1 MREDDLFAEDST
13 ATLFRDVIML
23 ALAGFVTVVMLLL
36 PHINPKAVA
45 EESSKSPG
53 NMTVELRWPDDI
65 NADVDLWVE
74 APGDKPV
81 GYSNKGGKI
90 FNLLRDDLGDTADL
104 TGLNYEFT
112 YSRGVPEG
120 EYAVNV
126 HLYRNPTG
134 IYPIP
139 ATIVVSLKRP
149 GQKSAKQILVSK
161 HELKHRGPESTVFR
175 FNLAIGDEVIVGS
188 VDILPKTCL
197 FYITQGPRDTTQTRL
212 PSSD

>member
-1 MREDDLFAEDST
+1 MREDDLFDEDSS

-23 ALAGFVTVVMLLL
+23 ALAGFVTLVMLLL

-45 EESSKSPG
+45 EDTSKSPG
-53 NMTVELRWPDDI
+53 NMTVELRWPDEI

-74 APGDKPV
+74 APGDVPV
-81 GYSNKGGKI
+81 GYSNKGGEV
-90 FNLLRDDLGDTADL
+90 FNLLRDDLGATADL

-112 YSRGVPEG
+112 YSRGVPKG

-134 IYPIP
+134 IFPVP

-161 HELKHRGPESTVFR
+161 HELKHVGEESTIFR
-175 FNLAIGDEVIVGS
+175 FNLDENARLVTGS
-188 VDILPKTCL
+188 VHNLPKKL
-197 FYITQGPRDTTQTRL
+197 RNKK
-212 PSSD
+212 S